1 MPSDTIQL
9 DASVFDD
16 CARDDATLA
25 RFATR
30 LKKAVKGADVEPM
43 PDMDLAGS
51 LEVFMRIGRHAL
63 EFVPAHLETAS
74 NPAQPS
80 AAFEASTTLCD
91 ATMALA
97 IDLRRDGAPKWAF
110 GRLRAPEAFRA
121 MAAAS
126 EALGNKRRALH
137 WAVALMLAPSTLLV
151 QPGTPIVID
160 RTDAARLIA
169 FESELG
175 PSAVHEE
182 IEAWHD
188 LYLSYGLFR

>member
-1 MPSDTIQL
+1 MSTDTVLL
-9 DASVFDD
+9 DDRVFDD
-16 CARDDATLA
+16 AARDGATFA

-30 LKKAVKGADVEPM
+30 LKKALRGADVEPM
-43 PDMDLAGS
+43 RGMDLAAS
-51 LEVFMRIGRHAL
+51 LELFMRIGRHAL
-63 EFVPAHLETAS
+63 EFMPDRLDTAVDDS
-74 NPAQPS
+74 HPS
-80 AAFEASTTLCD
+80 AAFEASSALCD

-97 IDLRRDGAPKWAF
+97 IELRRSSAPAWMY

-126 EALGNKRRALH
+126 EALGNRRRALH
-137 WAVALMLAPSTLLV
+137 WAVALMLTPSTLLV
-151 QPGTPIVID
+151 QAGTPVSID

-175 PSAVHEE
+175 TSAVHEE